1 MIIRNCDRIL
11 RTVHISVVYM
21 PNKVNNNTYW
31 VLDKEEIKTIVLTQ
45 TLPSIPNSKDKAFGS
60 EKSSFFNYG
69 NEMEFGHF

>member
-45 TLPSIPNSKDKAFGS
+45 TL
-60 EKSSFFNYG
+60 
-69 NEMEFGHF
+69 